1 VDLLLLPFTWGYRS
15 LTFYAFRAQPEPGR
29 DIQAGG
35 DGGDSGGE
43 DEASGGI
50 GKKIKNVSNAFKKG
64 GRKAGFKALKGMGK
78 GLIKGAAR
86 IAGPAAI
93 AQTGKGL
100 YDFFADKKL
109 RDTGIGGFMESLGG
123 TGAGILDSLTFGLS
137 KSLFNATG
145 VSIPGMDTDDVASA
159 RAIFHKSGR
168 DPDNSRSPM
177 SLDNKQ
183 LIQDILA
190 NPDAYP
196 EGIVEQAKGVNIEEL
211 KLGGLV
217 TKSGLAQVD
226 AGEVYLGG
234 NSLGVLK
241 NMLDALQEQ
250 NNHLKA
256 LLNKNQNI
264 YLDSTKV
271 GTAFSLNT

>member
-1 VDLLLLPFTWGYRS
+1 
-15 LTFYAFRAQPEPGR
+15 
-29 DIQAGG
+29 
-35 DGGDSGGE
+35 
-43 DEASGGI
+43 
-50 GKKIKNVSNAFKKG
+50 
-64 GRKAGFKALKGMGK
+64 
-78 GLIKGAAR
+78 
-86 IAGPAAI
+86 
-93 AQTGKGL
+93 
-100 YDFFADKKL
+100 
-109 RDTGIGGFMESLGG
+109 
-123 TGAGILDSLTFGLS
+123 
-137 KSLFNATG
+137 
-145 VSIPGMDTDDVASA
+145 MDTDDVASA